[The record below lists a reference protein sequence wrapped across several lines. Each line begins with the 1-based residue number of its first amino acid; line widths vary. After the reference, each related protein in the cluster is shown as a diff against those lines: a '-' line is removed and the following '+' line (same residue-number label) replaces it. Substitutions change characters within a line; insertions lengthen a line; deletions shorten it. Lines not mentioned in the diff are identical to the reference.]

1 MRETMMLLAGHS
13 KVSDYKFNTTRKE
26 SYELFF
32 VKGALETMRCTDTC
46 DNQVTVYVNHGEFKG
61 DSTFF
66 IYPSTTFSQKADLV
80 MDAVKKAQL
89 IENKYYE
96 LPGSQGGEFAVESNF
111 TDYDPADLAAVIA
124 QTVFAA
130 GEAENAALNAVEI
143 FINKYTET
151 VQNSRG
157 LYKTQIRYDAMVEAI
172 PTYNGQEQSVELYE
186 QYNFGALNV
195 EALRAEIAGKMAE
208 VTARCQAITPAEQL
222 DCKVILNAGE
232 LDSLFSDLTRNL
244 NYSTVYNHSNV
255 FSKGDAV
262 QKAPRGDKLTIT
274 MAGSVPG
281 NVASSAF
288 DADGLS
294 LGQQTVVED
303 GMAVG
308 YYGSNAVG
316 QYLGETPTGNLRCLC
331 VASGTAEAA
340 EFETGP
346 YLEVVSMSGLQV
358 DFYTD
363 YIGGEIRL
371 AYWHDGEKVTPVT
384 GISFSGSVAEAFN
397 SIRLS
402 RDITTNDRYTGPK
415 KAILEGMK
423 IY

>member
-13 KVSDYKFNTTRKE
+13 QVSDYKINTTKKE

-32 VKGALETMRCTDTC
+32 VKGALETVRCTETADRA
-46 DNQVTVYVNHGEFKG
+46 VTVYVDHGEYRG
-61 DSTFF
+61 DAKFF
-66 IYPSTTFSQKADLV
+66 VYPSTTFSQKADLV

-89 IENKYYE
+89 IENKYYD
-96 LPGSQGGEFAVESNF
+96 LPGSEGGEFAVETNF
-111 TDYDPADLAAVIA
+111 TDYDPADLAAIIA
-124 QTVFAA
+124 KTVFEA
-130 GEAENAALNAVEI
+130 GEAENAGLNAVEI
-143 FINKYTET
+143 FINKYTQI

-157 LYKTQIRYDAMVEAI
+157 LHKTQVRYDAMVEAI
-172 PTYNGQEQSVELYE
+172 PTYNGAELSVELYE
-186 QYNFGALNV
+186 QYNFGALDV
-195 EALRAEIAGKMAE
+195 EALRSEIAGKMAE
-208 VTARCQAITPAEQL
+208 VKARNEAVTPAEKL
-222 DCKVILNAGE
+222 SCKVILNAQELGE
-232 LDSLFSDLTRNL
+232 FFRNVAGDL
-244 NYSTVYNHSNV
+244 NYQSVYNHSNV

-274 MAGSVPG
+274 MAGSIPG

-294 LGQQTVVED
+294 LGQQTIVED
-303 GMAVG
+303 GVVTG
-308 YYGSNAVG
+308 YYGSNAYG
-316 QYLGETPTGNLRCLC
+316 QYLGEKPTGMLRCLC
-331 VASGTAEAA
+331 VAPGTAEES
-340 EFETGP
+340 EFVTGP

-358 DFYTD
+358 DFYSD
-363 YIGGEIRL
+363 YVGGEVRL
-371 AYWHDGEKVTPVT
+371 AYWHDGEKITPVS

-402 RDITTNDRYTGPK
+402 REVTTNDSYTGPK

>member
-13 KVSDYKFNTTRKE
+13 KVSDYKINTTKKE

-32 VKGALETMRCTDTC
+32 VKGVLETVRHTDTC
-46 DNQVTVYVNHGEFKG
+46 DNQVTVYVNHGKFKG
-61 DSTFF
+61 DSKFF

-89 IENKYYE
+89 IENQYYD
-96 LPGSQGGEFAVESNF
+96 LPANEGGEFAVESNF
-111 TDYDPADLAAVIA
+111 TDYEPADLAAIIA
-124 QTVFAA
+124 KTVFAA
-130 GEAENAALNAVEI
+130 GEAENAGLNAVEI

-151 VQNSRG
+151 VQNNHG
-157 LYKTQIRYDAMVEAI
+157 LYKTQVRYDAMVEAI
-172 PTYNGQEQSVELYE
+172 PTYNGAELSVELYE
-186 QYNFGALNV
+186 QYNFGALDE

-208 VTARCQAITPAEQL
+208 VKARFEAVTPTEKI
-222 DCKVILNAGE
+222 DCKVILNAQELGE
-232 LDSLFSDLTRNL
+232 FLRDVASDL
-244 NYSTVYNHSNV
+244 NYQSVYNHSNV
-255 FSKGDAV
+255 FSKGDAI

-274 MAGSVPG
+274 MAGTVPG

-294 LGQQTVVED
+294 LGSQTIVEN
-303 GMAVG
+303 GVAVN
-308 YYGSNAVG
+308 YFGSNAFG
-316 QYLGETPTGNLRCLC
+316 QYLGEKPTGALRCLC
-331 VASGTAEAA
+331 VAPGTAAEA
-340 EFETGP
+340 EFVTGP

-358 DFYTD
+358 DFYAD
-363 YIGGEIRL
+363 YIGGEVRL

-402 RDITTNDRYTGPK
+402 GEIVTQDRYTGPK

>member
-1 MRETMMLLAGHS
+1 MMLLAGHS
-13 KVSDYKFNTTRKE
+13 KVSDYKFNTTKKE

-32 VKGALETMRCTDTC
+32 VKGALETVRHTDTC

-61 DSTFF
+61 DSKFF
-66 IYPSTTFSQKADLV
+66 VYPSTTFSQKADLV

-89 IENKYYE
+89 IENKYYD
-96 LPGSQGGEFAVESNF
+96 LPGSEGGEFAVETNF
-111 TDYDPADLAAVIA
+111 TDYDPADLAAIIA
-124 QTVFAA
+124 KTVFEA
-130 GEAENAALNAVEI
+130 GEAENAGLNAVEI
-143 FINKYTET
+143 FINKYTQI

-157 LYKTQIRYDAMVEAI
+157 LHKTQVRYDAMVEAI
-172 PTYNGQEQSVELYE
+172 PTYNGAELSVELYE
-186 QYNFGALNV
+186 QYNFGALDV

-208 VTARCQAITPAEQL
+208 VKARSEAVTPAEKL
-222 DCKVILNAGE
+222 DCKVILNAQE
-232 LDSLFSDLTRNL
+232 LGSLFSDLTRNL
-244 NYSTVYNHSNV
+244 NYQSVYNHSNV

-294 LGQQTVVED
+294 LGEQTIVENGVVT
-303 GMAVG
+303 G
-308 YYGSNAVG
+308 YYGSNAFG
-316 QYLGETPTGNLRCLC
+316 QYLGEKPTGMLRCLC
-331 VASGTAEAA
+331 VAPGTAEEA
-340 EFETGP
+340 EFVTGP

-358 DFYTD
+358 DFYSD
-363 YIGGEIRL
+363 YVGGEVRL
-371 AYWHDGEKVTPVT
+371 AYWHDGEKITPVS

-402 RDITTNDRYTGPK
+402 KEITTNDSYTGPK

>member
-1 MRETMMLLAGHS
+1 MMLLAGHS
-13 KVSDYKFNTTRKE
+13 KVSDYKFNTTKKE

-46 DNQVTVYVNHGEFKG
+46 DKEVTVYVNHGDFKG
-61 DSTFF
+61 DSRFF

-96 LPGSQGGEFAVESNF
+96 LPGSEGGEFNLETNF
-111 TDYDPADLAAVIA
+111 TDYDPADLAAAIA
-124 QTVFAA
+124 KTVFEA
-130 GEAENAALNAVEI
+130 GEAENAGLNAVEI

-157 LYKTQIRYDAMVEAI
+157 LYKTQVRYDAMVEAI

-186 QYNFGALNV
+186 QYNFGALDV

-208 VTARCQAITPAEQL
+208 VTARCQAITPAGKL
-222 DCKVILNAGE
+222 SCKVILNAGE

-244 NYSTVYNHSNV
+244 NYQSVYNHSNV
-255 FSKGDAV
+255 FSRGDAV

-294 LGQQTVVED
+294 LGQQTIVENGVVT
-303 GMAVG
+303 G
-308 YYGSNAVG
+308 YYGSNAFG
-316 QYLGETPTGNLRCLC
+316 QYLGEKPTGMLRCLC
-331 VASGTAEAA
+331 VAPGTAEEA

-358 DFYTD
+358 DFYSD
-363 YIGGEIRL
+363 YVGGEVRL
-371 AYWHDGEKVTPVT
+371 AYWHDGEKVTPVS

-402 RDITTNDRYTGPK
+402 REIATNDNYTGPK

>member
-13 KVSDYKFNTTRKE
+13 KVSDYKFNTTKKE

-32 VKGALETMRCTDTC
+32 VKGALETVRHTDTC
-46 DNQVTVYVNHGEFKG
+46 DNQVTVYVNHSEFKG
-61 DSTFF
+61 DSKFF
-66 IYPSTTFSQKADLV
+66 VYPSTTFSQKADLV

-89 IENKYYE
+89 IENKYYD
-96 LPGSQGGEFAVESNF
+96 LPGDQGGEFAVETNF
-111 TDYDPADLAAVIA
+111 TDYEPADLAAIIA
-124 QTVFAA
+124 RTVFEA
-130 GEAENAALNAVEI
+130 GEAENAGLNAVEI
-143 FINKYTET
+143 FINKYTQI

-157 LYKTQIRYDAMVEAI
+157 LHKTQVRYDAMVEAI
-172 PTYNGQEQSVELYE
+172 PTYNGQELSVELYE
-186 QYNFGALNV
+186 QYNFGALDV
-195 EALRAEIAGKMAE
+195 ETLRAEIAGKMAE
-208 VTARCQAITPAEQL
+208 VKARCEAVTPAEKL
-222 DCKVILNAGE
+222 DCKIILNAQE
-232 LDSLFSDLTRNL
+232 LGSLFSDLIHNL
-244 NYSTVYNHSNV
+244 NYQSVYNHSNV

-294 LGQQTVVED
+294 LGQQTIVED
-303 GMAVG
+303 GVVTG
-308 YYGSNAVG
+308 YYGSNAYG
-316 QYLGETPTGNLRCLC
+316 QYLGENPTGMLRCLC
-331 VASGTAEAA
+331 VAPGTAEVA
-340 EFETGP
+340 EFQTGP

-358 DFYTD
+358 DFYSD
-363 YIGGEIRL
+363 YVGGEVRL

-402 RDITTNDRYTGPK
+402 KKITTNDNYTGPK

>member
-13 KVSDYKFNTTRKE
+13 KVSDYKFNTTKKE

-32 VKGALETMRCTDTC
+32 VKGALETVRCTDTC
-46 DNQVTVYVNHGEFKG
+46 DKQVTVYVNHGKFKG
-61 DSTFF
+61 DSKFF

-89 IENKYYE
+89 IENQYYD
-96 LPGSQGGEFAVESNF
+96 LPAGEGGEFAVETNF
-111 TDYDPADLAAVIA
+111 TDYDPAELAAAIA
-124 QTVFAA
+124 KTVFAA
-130 GEAENAALNAVEI
+130 GEAENAGLNAVEV

-157 LYKTQIRYDAMVEAI
+157 LYKTQVRYDAMVEAI
-172 PTYNGQEQSVELYE
+172 PTYNGAELSVELYE
-186 QYNFGALNV
+186 QYNFGALDE

-208 VTARCQAITPAEQL
+208 VKARFEAVTPTEKI
-222 DCKVILNAGE
+222 DCKVILNAQELGE
-232 LDSLFSDLTRNL
+232 FLRDVASDL
-244 NYSTVYNHSNV
+244 NYQAVYNHSNV
-255 FSKGDAV
+255 FSKGDAI

-274 MAGSVPG
+274 MAGTVPG

-288 DADGLS
+288 DTDGLS
-294 LGQQTVVED
+294 LTEQTIVEN
-303 GMAVG
+303 GVATN
-308 YYGSNAVG
+308 YYGSNAFG

-331 VASGTAEAA
+331 VAPGTAEDA

-358 DFYTD
+358 DFYAD

-384 GISFSGSVAEAFN
+384 GISFSGSAAEAFN

-402 RDITTNDRYTGPK
+402 SAVITQDRYTGPK

>member
-1 MRETMMLLAGHS
+1 MMLLAGHS
-13 KVSDYKFNTTRKE
+13 KVSDYKLNTTRKE

-46 DNQVTVYVNHGEFKG
+46 DKQVTVYVNHGKFKG
-61 DSTFF
+61 DSKFF

-89 IENKYYE
+89 IENQYYE
-96 LPGSQGGEFAVESNF
+96 LPAGEGGEFAVETNF
-111 TDYDPADLAAVIA
+111 TDYEPAALAATIA
-124 QTVFAA
+124 ETVFAA
-130 GEAENAALNAVEI
+130 GEAENAGLNAVEI

-157 LYKTQIRYDAMVEAI
+157 LYKTQVRYDAMVEAI
-172 PTYNGQEQSVELYE
+172 PTYNGTDLSVELYE
-186 QYNFGALNV
+186 QYNFGALDE
-195 EALRAEIAGKMAE
+195 EALRTEIAGKMAE
-208 VTARCQAITPAEQL
+208 VKARFEAVTPAEKI
-222 DCKVILNAGE
+222 DCKVILNAQELGE
-232 LDSLFSDLTRNL
+232 FFRNVAGDL
-244 NYSTVYNHSNV
+244 NYQSVYTHANV
-255 FSKGDAV
+255 FSKGDAI
-262 QKAPRGDKLTIT
+262 QKAPRGDRLTIT

-294 LGQQTVVED
+294 LTRQTIVEN
-303 GMAVG
+303 GIVVG
-308 YYGSNAVG
+308 YHGSNAYG
-316 QYLGETPTGNLRCLC
+316 QYLNEQPTGSLCCLC
-331 VASGTAEAA
+331 VAPGTAEKAA
-340 EFETGP
+340 FVTGP

-358 DFYTD
+358 DFYAD

-371 AYWHDGEKVTPVT
+371 AYWHDGKKVTPVT

-402 RDITTNDRYTGPK
+402 GEIITQDHYTGPK

>member
-13 KVSDYKFNTTRKE
+13 KVSDYKFNTTKKE

-32 VKGALETMRCTDTC
+32 VKGALETVRHTDTC

-61 DSTFF
+61 DSKFF
-66 IYPSTTFSQKADLV
+66 VYPSTTFSQKADLV

-89 IENKYYE
+89 IENKYYD
-96 LPGSQGGEFAVESNF
+96 LPGDQGGEFAVETNF
-111 TDYDPADLAAVIA
+111 TDYEPADLAAIIA
-124 QTVFAA
+124 RTVFEA
-130 GEAENAALNAVEI
+130 GEAENAGLNAVEI
-143 FINKYTET
+143 FINKYTQI

-157 LYKTQIRYDAMVEAI
+157 LHKTQVRYDAMVEAI
-172 PTYNGQEQSVELYE
+172 PTYNGQELSVELYE
-186 QYNFGALNV
+186 QYNFGALDV
-195 EALRAEIAGKMAE
+195 ETLRAEIAGKMAE
-208 VTARCQAITPAEQL
+208 VKARCEAVTPAEKL
-222 DCKVILNAGE
+222 DCKIILNAQE
-232 LDSLFSDLTRNL
+232 LGSLFSDLIHNL
-244 NYSTVYNHSNV
+244 NYQSVYNHSNV

-274 MAGSVPG
+274 MSGSVPG

-294 LGQQTVVED
+294 LDRQTIVENGVVT
-303 GMAVG
+303 G
-308 YYGSNAVG
+308 YYGSNAYG
-316 QYLGETPTGNLRCLC
+316 QYLGENPTGMLRCLC
-331 VASGTAEAA
+331 VAPGTAEVG
-340 EFETGP
+340 EFQTGP

-358 DFYTD
+358 DFYSD
-363 YIGGEIRL
+363 YVGGEVRL

-402 RDITTNDRYTGPK
+402 KKITTNDNYTGPK